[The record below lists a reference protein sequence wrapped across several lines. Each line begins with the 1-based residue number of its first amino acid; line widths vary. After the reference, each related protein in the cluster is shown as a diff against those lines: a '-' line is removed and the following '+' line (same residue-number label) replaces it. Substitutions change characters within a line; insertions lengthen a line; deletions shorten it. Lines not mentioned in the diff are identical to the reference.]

1 MKAVLL
7 RLADL
12 LSRLLI
18 SPIFWIFF
26 LIALVLLFLIRSYIR
41 LKLAALEN
49 LSYERSFST
58 DGIFVGDTL
67 EMTEIISNP
76 GWLPLVNV
84 KMEFFMPSG
93 LTVDDIVCKEYRK
106 LTSVFYIPPY
116 STVKRVHVVQA
127 NRRDHYRLQ
136 NAVVIYRKHEFLFS
150 SALDFYAYPDLSDV
164 DARLS
169 PDLYHA
175 GNAISDQ
182 KYIEDPFFIAGIRPY
197 MAGDPMRSINFKAS
211 VRSFSGG
218 VRQLMCNHYDSSRNY
233 DSMIV
238 LDLASY
244 PDAGIDGEEQVE
256 VGLQYACY
264 LLCQA
269 LKNSGRVGFA
279 ANCAVGS
286 ANYIHIPCS
295 AGEYHTKHILKRF
308 AEISC
313 FGARNYSMV
322 KVLGT
327 LLPELPVGT
336 DLYLVTPFVDEKTS
350 NLLQYATHQG
360 RNVRVIPLR
369 TRRFV

>member
-1 MKAVLL
+1 MEAVLL

-150 SALDFYAYPDLSDV
+150 SALDFHAYPDLSDV

-182 KYIEDPFFIAGIRPY
+182 K
-197 MAGDPMRSINFKAS
+197 
-211 VRSFSGG
+211 
-218 VRQLMCNHYDSSRNY
+218 
-233 DSMIV
+233 
-238 LDLASY
+238 
-244 PDAGIDGEEQVE
+244 
-256 VGLQYACY
+256 
-264 LLCQA
+264 
-269 LKNSGRVGFA
+269 
-279 ANCAVGS
+279 
-286 ANYIHIPCS
+286 
-295 AGEYHTKHILKRF
+295 
-308 AEISC
+308 
-313 FGARNYSMV
+313 
-322 KVLGT
+322 
-327 LLPELPVGT
+327 
-336 DLYLVTPFVDEKTS
+336 
-350 NLLQYATHQG
+350 
-360 RNVRVIPLR
+360 
-369 TRRFV
+369 

>member
-1 MKAVLL
+1 MGVTVL
-7 RLADL
+7 RLVDF

-18 SPIFWIFF
+18 SPGFWITL
-26 LIALVLLFLIRSYIR
+26 LIALVLGFLALGYTR
-41 LKLAALEN
+41 LKLSALGN
-49 LSYERSFST
+49 LTYERSFST

-67 EMTEIISNP
+67 EMTEIICNP
-76 GWLPLVNV
+76 GWFPLLNV
-84 KMEFFMPSG
+84 KMDFFMPSG
-93 LTVDDIVCKEYRK
+93 LTVDGIVCKEYRK

-116 STVKRVHVVQA
+116 ATVKKTHVVQA
-127 NRRDHYRLQ
+127 DRRDHYRLQ
-136 NAVVIYRKHEFLFS
+136 NAVVIYRKHEFLFTS
-150 SALDFYAYPDLSDV
+150 DLDFYAYPDLSDV

-218 VRQLMCNHYDSSRNY
+218 ARQLMCNHYDSSRNY

-244 PDAGIDGEEQVE
+244 PDTGIDGEEQVE
-256 VGLQYACY
+256 TGLQYACY

-279 ANCAVGS
+279 SNCAVGS

-295 AGEYHTKHILKRF
+295 SGEYHTKHILERF
-308 AEISC
+308 AEISR
-313 FGARNYSMV
+313 FGAHNYSV
-322 KVLGT
+322 VNVLGNI
-327 LLPELPVGT
+327 LPELPVGT

-350 NLLQYATHQG
+350 DLLRYATHMGQS
-360 RNVRVIPLR
+360 VRVIPLR
-369 TRRFV
+369 TRRFL